1 MMPRWCARRVT
12 TSSADAFTASVP
24 ESGVAVQLASC
35 VVSASCGGTT
45 NFAGTRDVLVT
56 VTTRRSS
63 CSRNTSPNARVG
75 GDTVSSAT
83 RLSARIGTR
92 AIASPT
98 PGMSSK
104 TCSTYSRSALGTN
117 STSIFC
123 CPKGRIVPAEGSIEN
138 SGRVASTPGT
148 RNANR
153 IGISHVFRSVK
164 DLVCLNPSA
173 AMPKSTPLA
182 STSVANFGPMTRPR
196 KSRNALRSDPS
207 TANSNVSSNAPSVSL
222 HKVTVIVRDWPT
234 ASAPALGSNENTRPE
249 SDARFASSPLSRL
262 ANTHSISPRFTSSTS
277 YWCTAPT
284 NTSPTSS
291 AS

>member
-12 TSSADAFTASVP
+12 TISVDAFTASVP

-35 VVSASCGGTT
+35 VVSASCAGTE
-45 NFAGTRDVLVT
+45 NFAGTRERLVT

-63 CSRNTSPNARVG
+63 CSRNTSPNAKVR
-75 GDTVSSAT
+75 GDKVRSAT

-98 PGMSSK
+98 PGTSSS
-104 TCSTYSRSALGTN
+104 TCSTYRFSTLGTN
-117 STSIFC
+117 STSIVC
-123 CPKGRIVPAEGSIEN
+123 EPKGRIVPAEGSSEN
-138 SGRVASTPGT
+138 SGFATSTPGT

-153 IGISHVFRSVK
+153 MGISHAFLMANDSVRR
-164 DLVCLNPSA
+164 NPSA
-173 AMPKSTPLA
+173 AIPKSTPRRS
-182 STSVANFGPMTRPR
+182 STSRNSNFGPTTRPR
-196 KSRNALRSDPS
+196 KSRNALRSPPS

-222 HKVTVIVRDWPT
+222 HNVTVIVRDWPT
-234 ASAPALGSNENTRPE
+234 PMAPAFGSNENTRPE
-249 SDARFASSPLSRL
+249 SASDSVSRL
-262 ANTHSISPRFTSSTS
+262 ANAHSISPRFTSSTS